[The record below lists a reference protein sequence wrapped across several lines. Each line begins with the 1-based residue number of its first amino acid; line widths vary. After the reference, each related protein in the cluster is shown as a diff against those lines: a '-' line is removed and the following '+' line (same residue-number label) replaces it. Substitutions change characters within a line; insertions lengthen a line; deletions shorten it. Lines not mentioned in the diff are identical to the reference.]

1 MIDHII
7 TPFPFEKK
15 FLFTN
20 TFLNER
26 HDISD
31 KTRRKKNRKVITI
44 TTKGEKKCDNKEK
57 RKKEKIYIDKMKTVF
72 CI

>member
-1 MIDHII
+1 MAGYNTLTHQ
-7 TPFPFEKK
+7 EKS
-15 FLFTN
+15 FLDTKILFS
-20 TFLNER
+20 NEK

-31 KTRRKKNRKVITI
+31 KTNRKNRKVITI